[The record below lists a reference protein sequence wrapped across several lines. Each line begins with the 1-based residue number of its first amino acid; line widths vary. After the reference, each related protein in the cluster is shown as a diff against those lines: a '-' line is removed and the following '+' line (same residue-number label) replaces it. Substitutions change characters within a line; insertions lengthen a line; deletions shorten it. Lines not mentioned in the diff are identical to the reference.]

1 MRTQRQERRRR
12 RGEEGL
18 KQHFQGRQSFAIG
31 SSHSLH
37 FLQTNSNAML
47 HYIWAPERYVNQL
60 IRDPI
65 NNSKDCLD
73 GQLTK

>member
-1 MRTQRQERRRR
+1 MQERQRRQ
-12 RGEEGL
+12 GEAGL

-47 HYIWAPERYVNQL
+47 YYISLLSWYL
-60 IRDPI
+60 RDTPI
-65 NNSKDCLD
+65 NQSET
-73 GQLTK
+73 QLTIAKIVELGN